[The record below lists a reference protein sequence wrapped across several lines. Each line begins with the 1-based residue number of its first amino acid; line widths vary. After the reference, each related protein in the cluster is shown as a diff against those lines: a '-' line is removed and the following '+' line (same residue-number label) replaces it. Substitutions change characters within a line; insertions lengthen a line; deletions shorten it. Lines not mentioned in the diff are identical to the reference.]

1 MWLHFFWRTVMK
13 GLYIHIPFCVKKCEY
28 CDFLSFSGC
37 ENYFDE
43 YISALLREME
53 KHQGTEFDTVF
64 IGGGTPSVLS
74 YKQIERVCDGIKHSF
89 KLSPNLEWT
98 MEINPGTITEEKIQA
113 MKDGGVNRVSVG
125 VQSFNDNELEA
136 VGRIHR
142 SKSAYDTVT
151 VLHNA
156 GFSNIS
162 IDLMESLPY
171 QTDDSFKHSLEVA
184 MSLPISHISVYSLII
199 EDGTPIKE
207 KYDNGIYAL
216 PDEDSDRDL
225 YKYTGEYLK
234 QNGFSRYEISN
245 YAKAGFESKHN
256 LKYWNCD
263 EYIGIGLG
271 AHSYID
277 GVRSYNTSVL
287 GEYISGVTTVDEN
300 ILTKDDKMGEF
311 MMLGLRKT
319 EGIDKNEFY
328 RRFDVYPDEIW
339 KSQLDKFI
347 ALKLMKE
354 KNGAYSLT
362 QRGIDISN
370 SIMCEFL

>member
-151 VLHNA
+151 AIHNA

-271 AHSYID
+271 AHSYND
-277 GVRSYNTSVL
+277 GVRSYNTAVL
-287 GEYISGVTTVDEN
+287 EEYISGITTVDEN

-311 MMLGLRKT
+311 MMLGLRKA

-354 KNGAYSLT
+354 ENGAYSLT

>member
-53 KHQGTEFDTVF
+53 KYQGTECDTVF

-74 YKQIERVCDGIKHSF
+74 YKQIERVCDGVKRNF
-89 KLSPNLEWT
+89 KLSQNLEWT
-98 MEINPGTITEEKIQA
+98 MEINPGTVTEKKIQA

-151 VLHNA
+151 AIHNA

-171 QTDDSFKHSLEVA
+171 QTDDSFKRSLEVA

-300 ILTKDDKMGEF
+300 ILTKNDKMGEF

-319 EGIDKNEFY
+319 EGVDKNEFY

-339 KSQLDKFI
+339 KTQIDKFI

-354 KNGAYSLT
+354 ENGAYSLT

>member
-1 MWLHFFWRTVMK
+1 MK
-13 GLYIHIPFCVKKCEY
+13 GLYIHIPFCVKKCAY
-28 CDFLSFSGC
+28 CDFLSFAAC
-37 ENYFDE
+37 EEYFDV

-53 KHQGTEFDTVF
+53 KYRGTDADTVF

-74 YKQIERVCDGIKHSF
+74 YKQIERVCDGVNRNF
-89 KLSPNLEWT
+89 KLSQSLEWT
-98 MEINPGTITEEKIQA
+98 MEINPGTITEEKMHA
-113 MKDGGVNRVSVG
+113 MKNGGINRVSVG

-136 VGRIHR
+136 VGRIHN
-142 SKSAYDTVT
+142 STTAYDTVT
-151 VLHNA
+151 ALYNE

-171 QTDDSFKHSLEVA
+171 QTTDSFKHSLDVA

-199 EDGTPIKE
+199 EEGTPIKE

-216 PDEDSDRDL
+216 PDEDSDRVL
-225 YKYTGEYLK
+225 YKYTGKYLK

-245 YAKAGFESKHN
+245 YAKTGFESKHN

-277 GVRSYNTSVL
+277 DVRSYNTSVL
-287 GEYISGVTTVDEN
+287 DEYISGITTVDAS
-300 ILTKDDKMGEF
+300 ILTKHDKMGEF

-328 RRFDVYPDEIW
+328 RRFSVYPDMIW
-339 KSQLDKFI
+339 KNQLDKFI
-347 ALKLMKE
+347 GLKLMKE
-354 KNGAYSLT
+354 KNGMYSLT
-362 QRGIDISN
+362 ERGLDISN

>member
-37 ENYFDE
+37 EGYFDK
-43 YISALLREME
+43 YISSLLREME
-53 KHQGTEFDTVF
+53 KHQGTECDTVF

-74 YKQIERVCDGIKHSF
+74 YKQIERVCDGVKHNF

-98 MEINPGTITEEKIQA
+98 MEINPGTITEKKIQA
-113 MKDGGVNRVSVG
+113 MKNGGINRVSVG

-142 SKSAYDTVT
+142 SKSAYDTV
-151 VLHNA
+151 VSLHNE

-171 QTDDSFKHSLEVA
+171 QTAHSFKHSLEVA

-287 GEYISGVTTVDEN
+287 DEYISGITTVDEN
-300 ILTKDDKMGEF
+300 ILTKNDKMGEF
-311 MMLGLRKT
+311 MMLGLRKA
-319 EGIDKNEFY
+319 EGVDKNEFY

-354 KNGAYSLT
+354 ENGGYSLT

>member
-151 VLHNA
+151 AIHNA

-171 QTDDSFKHSLEVA
+171 QTDDSFKRSLEVA

-319 EGIDKNEFY
+319 EGVDKNEFY

-354 KNGAYSLT
+354 ENGAYSLT

>member
-151 VLHNA
+151 AIHNA

-171 QTDDSFKHSLEVA
+171 QTDDSFKRSLEVA

-234 QNGFSRYEISN
+234 QNGFLRYEISN

-263 EYIGIGLG
+263 EYIGIGLV

-277 GVRSYNTSVL
+277 GVRSHNTSVL

-300 ILTKDDKMGEF
+300 ILTKNDKMGEF

-319 EGIDKNEFY
+319 EGVDKNEFY

>member
-1 MWLHFFWRTVMK
+1 
-13 GLYIHIPFCVKKCEY
+13 
-28 CDFLSFSGC
+28 
-37 ENYFDE
+37 
-43 YISALLREME
+43 
-53 KHQGTEFDTVF
+53 
-64 IGGGTPSVLS
+64 
-74 YKQIERVCDGIKHSF
+74 
-89 KLSPNLEWT
+89 
-98 MEINPGTITEEKIQA
+98 
-113 MKDGGVNRVSVG
+113 
-125 VQSFNDNELEA
+125 
-136 VGRIHR
+136 
-142 SKSAYDTVT
+142 
-151 VLHNA
+151 
-156 GFSNIS
+156 
-162 IDLMESLPY
+162 
-171 QTDDSFKHSLEVA
+171 

-234 QNGFSRYEISN
+234 QNGFLRYEISN
-245 YAKAGFESKHN
+245 YSKAGFESKHN

-311 MMLGLRKT
+311 MMLGLRKA

-354 KNGAYSLT
+354 ENGAYSLT

>member
-53 KHQGTEFDTVF
+53 KYQGTEFDTVF

-151 VLHNA
+151 AIHNA

-171 QTDDSFKHSLEVA
+171 QTDDSFKRSLEVA

-354 KNGAYSLT
+354 ENGGYSLT